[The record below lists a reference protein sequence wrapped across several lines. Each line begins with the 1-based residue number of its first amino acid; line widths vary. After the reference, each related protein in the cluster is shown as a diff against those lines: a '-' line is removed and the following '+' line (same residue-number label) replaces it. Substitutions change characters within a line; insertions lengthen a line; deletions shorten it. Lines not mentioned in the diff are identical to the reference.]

1 MIAALTAGLLVAAG
15 VWLIVTGLTPA
26 HHRLDRLVTHL
37 HRTPIPTIPTAGSG
51 NGRLV
56 ARVGRLVRRAT
67 GHRLD
72 QDPTLARNLRLV
84 QRPLDVYV
92 CHLAVAALAGLLGP
106 WILAAVW
113 RVFGGPIAPL
123 VPLWVGLAGA
133 ALGPFLV
140 HLDLRTRARLV
151 VVDLRHQLSAYLDVV
166 SMLLAANHGNEGAL
180 TTAAEAG
187 DGRLFVELRRCLYE
201 TAAAGRPV
209 ASGLEPLG
217 IELGVPELVD
227 VAATGALA
235 TTKGAPVSRAL
246 LAKTQSLRN
255 TLSADT
261 EQIARDRS
269 VKLQIPLVL
278 MGFITIATGIY
289 PAVGAIHH

>member
-1 MIAALTAGLLVAAG
+1 MIAALLSGFLVTAGIT
-15 VWLIVTGLTPA
+15 LIATGLTPQ
-26 HHRLDRLVTHL
+26 HHQLDRLVAHL
-37 HRTPIPTIPTAGSG
+37 HRTP
-51 NGRLV
+51 LV
-56 ARVGRLVRRAT
+56 AAHPLDDANPVVVRVGRVVRAVT

-72 QDPTLARNLRLV
+72 EDPTLARHLRLV
-84 QRPLDVYV
+84 QRSLDAHA
-92 CHLAVAALAGLLGP
+92 CHLAAASMVGLCAPWLVAAVLRS
-106 WILAAVW
+106 V
-113 RVFGGPIAPL
+113 GGPIGVL
-123 VPLWVGLAGA
+123 VPLWVGLIGGV
-133 ALGPFLV
+133 LGPFLV
-140 HLDLRTRARLV
+140 HVDLRTRARLV
-151 VVDLRHQLSAYLDVV
+151 VTDLRHQLSAYLDVV

-201 TAAAGRPV
+201 TAAAGRPI
-209 ASGLEPLG
+209 ATGLEPLG
-217 IELGVPELVD
+217 HQLGVPELVD

-261 EQIARDRS
+261 GQVALDRS

-289 PAVGAIHH
+289 PALGAIHH

>member
-1 MIAALTAGLLVAAG
+1 MPGLVG
-15 VWLIVTGLTPA
+15 EGGKDGFGL
-26 HHRLDRLVTHL
+26 
-37 HRTPIPTIPTAGSG
+37 
-51 NGRLV
+51 
-56 ARVGRLVRRAT
+56 
-67 GHRLD
+67 
-72 QDPTLARNLRLV
+72 
-84 QRPLDVYV
+84 
-92 CHLAVAALAGLLGP
+92 
-106 WILAAVW
+106 
-113 RVFGGPIAPL
+113 
-123 VPLWVGLAGA
+123 A
-133 ALGPFLV
+133 ALG
-140 HLDLRTRARLV
+140 DRDEQA
-151 VVDLRHQLSAYLDVV
+151 DSDEI
-166 SMLLAANHGNEGAL
+166 G
-180 TTAAEAG
+180 
-187 DGRLFVELRRCLYE
+187 GRLYE

-235 TTKGAPVSRAL
+235 TTKGAPVSRSL